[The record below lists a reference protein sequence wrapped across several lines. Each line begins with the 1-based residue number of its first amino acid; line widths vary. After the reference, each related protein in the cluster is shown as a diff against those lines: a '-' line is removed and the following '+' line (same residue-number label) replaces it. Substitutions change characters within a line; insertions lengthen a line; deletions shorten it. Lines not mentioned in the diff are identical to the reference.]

1 MSKLSVIRNIVL
13 LAIAIILVE
22 AIIGQPM
29 FLALLVVPF
38 AYGWQQLRRKH
49 EGESA
54 SIEKRFQ
61 TVEEAE
67 AELGAPDG
75 TILTDATRGNEL
87 AGNILVYHSR
97 RLLVIDGVE
106 VNMDDIADVA
116 TVNMA
121 TPYTPGDY
129 HVVFTLREPRKDYI
143 RLPVGK
149 DAQFAMQ
156 VATDIIDSINGAHP
170 TGHVP
175 EEENPRERM

>member
-1 MSKLSVIRNIVL
+1 MNKLSVIRNIVL

-49 EGESA
+49 EGKSA
-54 SIEKRFQ
+54 SLEKRFQ

-87 AGNILVYHSR
+87 AGNILVYRSR

-106 VNMDDIADVA
+106 VNRVQHGRCPHTDQVVVPGQLDIR
-116 TVNMA
+116 NGR
-121 TPYTPGDY
+121 YLFHQY
-129 HVVFTLREPRKDYI
+129 S
-143 RLPVGK
+143 
-149 DAQFAMQ
+149 
-156 VATDIIDSINGAHP
+156 DIHNAASFMKKILFYQSI
-170 TGHVP
+170 VIIL
-175 EEENPRERM
+175 